1 MAQPWSE
8 AGPNLVPVSIVL
20 RSEVTFRFVR
30 SVF

>member
-1 MAQPWSE
+1 MAQPRSE